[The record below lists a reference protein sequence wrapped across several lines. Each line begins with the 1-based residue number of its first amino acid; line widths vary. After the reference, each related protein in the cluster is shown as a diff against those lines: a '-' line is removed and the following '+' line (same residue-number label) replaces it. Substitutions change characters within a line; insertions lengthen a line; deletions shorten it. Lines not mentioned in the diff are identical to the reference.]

1 MLPGNQKEVER
12 AMAKEISL
20 AFKAPE
26 EMERAI
32 GQMTVKTDRNKS
44 EILRACVCLAL
55 PVLKANPSLIYRLD
69 FGEFEG
75 NQS

>member
-1 MLPGNQKEVER
+1 MKSENE
-12 AMAKEISL
+12 MAKEISL

-32 GQMTVKTDRNKS
+32 GKMTVQTDRNKS

-55 PVLKANPSLIYRLD
+55 PILKANPSLIYRID
-69 FGEFEG
+69 FGEFDN

>member
-1 MLPGNQKEVER
+1 MTQEVK
-12 AMAKEISL
+12 AMANEISL

-55 PVLKANPSLIYRLD
+55 PILKSNPSLIYRID
-69 FGEFEG
+69 FGEFDS

>member
-1 MLPGNQKEVER
+1 MT
-12 AMAKEISL
+12 KEISL

-55 PVLKANPSLIYRLD
+55 PILKANPSLIYRLS
-69 FGEFEG
+69 FEEF
-75 NQS
+75 QSNLS

>member
-1 MLPGNQKEVER
+1 MKKKSEVE
-12 AMAKEISL
+12 MANEVSL

-55 PVLKANPSLIYRLD
+55 PTLNSNPSLIYRVD
-69 FGEFEG
+69 FSEFDI
-75 NQS
+75 NSN